1 MNGVVGDKEFD
12 VGNVCGGSFWG
23 LMINAVLM
31 VTTNRFI
38 CRNYIPLLSV
48 RWWVDPAVSQTK

>member
-1 MNGVVGDKEFD
+1 MNGVVGDIEFY

-48 RWWVDPAVSQTK
+48 R